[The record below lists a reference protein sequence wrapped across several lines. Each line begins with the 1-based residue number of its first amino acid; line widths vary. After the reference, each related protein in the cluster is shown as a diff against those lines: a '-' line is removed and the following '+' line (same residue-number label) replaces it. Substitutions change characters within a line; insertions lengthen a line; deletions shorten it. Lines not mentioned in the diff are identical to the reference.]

1 MNIGEGGRKT
11 AAAGLKSNE
20 RVTIAAFTRALSRHY
35 RSDNVRESVMVG
47 APCSAI
53 NYDSIKRA
61 HPRSNRR
68 APMLTAST
76 KCAVLNPRPVFR
88 DYP

>member
-35 RSDNVRESVMVG
+35 RSDDVRESVMVG
-47 APCSAI
+47 AACSAI
-53 NYDSIKRA
+53 NYDSIIRA
-61 HPRSNRR
+61 RPRSNRR
-68 APMLTAST
+68 APVLTAST
-76 KCAVLNPRPVFR
+76 EVCSAESSPGSS
-88 DYP
+88 